1 MVHMIALARKL
12 QPNHEWE
19 SERNK
24 GDDRVDKIKDSL
36 LKKGF
41 VFSEPKQIECGRKDN
56 FINTHNVKWHDP
68 KVEISEKPNKGDKAK
83 TQKPKASKVE
93 RDKENSYR
101 KSFYDWNKLKKN
113 KKQVETK

>member
-56 FINTHNVKWHDP
+56 FINTHNIIEDLFQIKRW
-68 KVEISEKPNKGDKAK
+68 IYNNLFNKNESDK
-83 TQKPKASKVE
+83 
-93 RDKENSYR
+93 
-101 KSFYDWNKLKKN
+101 
-113 KKQVETK
+113 